1 MIELFVLIAVL
12 GGLWLAGSV
21 LMLMFKLVFGVIGG
35 VFSILG
41 GLFALVVGGAVML
54 ALLPVFAFM
63 LLPLCL
69 PLLLV
74 AGVVWLIVRAARPR
88 PAPATVATH

>member
-1 MIELFVLIAVL
+1 
-12 GGLWLAGSV
+12 
-21 LMLMFKLVFGVIGG
+21 
-35 VFSILG
+35 
-41 GLFALVVGGAVML
+41 ML

-74 AGVVWLIVRAARPR
+74 AGVVWLIVRAAHPR